1 LVGVDFRVQIG
12 RRLAA
17 HRTARGLS
25 QEDLAGMAK
34 LTVSQISRIEN
45 GKSDPKAGTLI
56 RLATGLEIP
65 VAELLEG
72 PQ

>member
-25 QEDLAGMAK
+25 QEALAGMAK

-56 RLATGLEIP
+56 RLATGLGIP
-65 VAELLEG
+65 VGELLEG